1 MQLKS
6 RRSGLPA
13 NPLLT
18 PANSLFEESG
28 DGDLRDGGYG
38 DGSLCGVRKS
48 GERFLDRANLVFL
61 TVAESFFTESSYSA
75 RIALSSASSALDILS
90 DSCGRA
96 GVEDLL
102 LLFIGDDDEEVETL
116 LALLGPLPWSSTSC
130 QPDEL
135 SVVLF
140 ITEVSGELTPES
152 VDV

>member
-18 PANSLFEESG
+18 PANSLSGEFG
-28 DGDLRDGGYG
+28 DGDLRDGECG

-90 DSCGRA
+90 DSCGWA

-102 LLFIGDDDEEVETL
+102 LLVVGDDDEEVETL
-116 LALLGPLPWSSTSC
+116 LALLGPLP
-130 QPDEL
+130 
-135 SVVLF
+135 
-140 ITEVSGELTPES
+140 
-152 VDV
+152 